1 MIHIQDLQKHF
12 HGRESDIHAVNDVSL
27 QVEKGE
33 IFGIIGYSGAGK
45 STLVRCINF
54 LEYPDSGSIE
64 IKGFGKVISEN
75 GQLYR
80 ETDNGRIRLKEK
92 DLRTLRRSVGMI
104 FQLFNLLDRSTVF
117 DNIAYPLRYT
127 GMNRTDIRSRVMELL
142 RLVGLTD
149 KAAAYPSQLSGGQK
163 QRVAIA
169 RALAGNPKIL
179 LSDEAT
185 SALDPD
191 ATESILNLLRT
202 LNEELGLTIVL
213 ITHEMAVIKAI
224 AHRVAVMENG
234 LVVEEGD
241 VYDVFANPQQDITRR
256 FVASA
261 TALSRVD
268 KLLRENSP
276 LVQVQP
282 GEMLLRLT
290 FSRESV
296 GDAAISTI
304 SRDYGVSVNIVLAS
318 VEALRD
324 DTLGGLIAVFKGT
337 PEQMEGAVNWLE
349 ENKVKVEVLRRG

>member
-1 MIHIQDLQKHF
+1 MIEISHISKTF
-12 HGRESDIHAVNDVSL
+12 TSRENTVDAVRDVSL
-27 QVEKGE
+27 QVREGE
-33 IFGIIGYSGAGK
+33 IFGVIGNSGAGK
-45 STLVRCINF
+45 STLVRCLNL
-54 LEYPDSGSIE
+54 LEIPDSGEMRVAGRRIALRGGRAYFDGSSRPAGE
-64 IKGFGKVISEN
+64 KQL
-75 GQLYR
+75 GQ
-80 ETDNGRIRLKEK
+80 
-92 DLRTLRRSVGMI
+92 LRRSMGMI
-104 FQLFNLLDRSTVF
+104 FQHFNLLDRSTVF

-127 GMNRTDIRSRVMELL
+127 GMNRTDISSRVMELL

-149 KAAAYPSQLSGGQK
+149 KAGASPAQLSGGQK

-169 RALAGNPKIL
+169 RALAGSPKIL

-268 KLLRENSP
+268 KLLREDSP
-276 LVQVQP
+276 LVQVKP

-296 GDAAISTI
+296 GDAAISAI
-304 SRDYGVSVNIVLAS
+304 SRDFGVSVNIVLAS

-324 DTLGGLIAVFKGT
+324 DTLGGLIAVFQGR
-337 PEQMEGAVNWLE
+337 PDQLEGAVSWLE
-349 ENKVKVEVLRRG
+349 ENRIKVEVLRRG